1 MASNNTL
8 LSQELFS
15 ACQSG
20 MQFYQTLQQ
29 NTEQYI
35 LKKISRDMFNCR
47 DKIMSRLT
55 PQDLSSTTSQK
66 SEKKAVKQLQM
77 NYQQKYVKMEHK
89 LTKQDIFELLLCEQ
103 SILDYFRLAI
113 RQQTDPS
120 LAKELASY
128 LASLQLTC
136 DKCTHLL
143 ADWPD
148 K

>member
-1 MASNNTL
+1 MASHDTL

-29 NTEQYI
+29 STEQYVP
-35 LKKISRDMFNCR
+35 KKISRDMFNCR
-47 DKIMSRLT
+47 DKIMSRLN
-55 PQDLSSTTSQK
+55 PQVLSSTQSLTDQ
-66 SEKKAVKQLQM
+66 KKALKQLRM
-77 NYQQKYVKMEHK
+77 NYQQKYAKMHHK

-103 SILDYFRLAI
+103 SLLNYFRLVI
-113 RQQTDPS
+113 RKQADQS
-120 LAKELASY
+120 LARELASY

-136 DKCTHLL
+136 DQCIHLL

-148 K
+148 Q